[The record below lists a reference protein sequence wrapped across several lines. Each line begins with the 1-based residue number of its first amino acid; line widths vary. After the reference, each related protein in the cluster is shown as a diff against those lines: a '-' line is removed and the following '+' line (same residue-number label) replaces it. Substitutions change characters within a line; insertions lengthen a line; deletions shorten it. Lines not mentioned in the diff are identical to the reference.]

1 MTLSIILQ
9 RLIDENEGRDVVD
22 ILGPN
27 YETVLN
33 FWHYVETISE
43 EEFGAIEASYVEN
56 TDILYNGEVSHKSVL
71 TNFVNSISSISECD
85 IWSTS
90 FVFRSRGTPFCAICA
105 ISWATHELIAMHELF
120 NQGYKL
126 LYVPMFQKS

>member
-1 MTLSIILQ
+1 MTLSTIH
-9 RLIDENEGRDVVD
+9 RTLIEKSRGKDIVD

-33 FWHYVETISE
+33 FWHYVETISK
-43 EEFGAIEASYVEN
+43 EEFGAIEASYIEN
-56 TDILYNGEVSHKSVL
+56 TDIFYNDEVSHRNLL
-71 TNFVNSISSISECD
+71 TNFVNSISSIPEHD
-85 IWSTS
+85 IWNTS
-90 FVFRSRGTPFCAICA
+90 FVYESRGTPFSAICA

-120 NQGYKL
+120 NRGYKL